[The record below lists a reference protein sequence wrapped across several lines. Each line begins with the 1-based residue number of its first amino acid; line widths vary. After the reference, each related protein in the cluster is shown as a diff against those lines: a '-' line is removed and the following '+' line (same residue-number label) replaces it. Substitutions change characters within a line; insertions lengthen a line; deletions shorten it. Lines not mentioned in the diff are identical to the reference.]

1 MKATRLLAS
10 GPQCQVVFLL
20 LNFKIIL
27 LDHLPFSFKHAKA
40 KIMSFYNN
48 IKKTLRS
55 LQVEN
60 TLSFSLPFTAKH
72 APTLYA
78 PKKSQSHIFLV
89 DHSFVCPIIKFYEY
103 IYLIYAT
110 LGSSSYNLQYSNQVF
125 ILLKLFKSSV
135 WSPKCSFKVFKTVS
149 KQALYFLYLQLRH
162 LHKLI

>member
-1 MKATRLLAS
+1 M
-10 GPQCQVVFLL
+10 L

-60 TLSFSLPFTAKH
+60 TLSFSLPFTAKP

-78 PKKSQSHIFLV
+78 PNKSQSHIFLV

-103 IYLIYAT
+103 IYLIYAK

-125 ILLKLFKSSV
+125 VLLKLSSLQ
-135 WSPKCSFKVFKTVS
+135 SGPLSGLSKFS

-162 LHKLI
+162 LYKLIFFSLRQHFLPLILSYIN